1 MTSTKQTIVG
11 IDLGTHLTRV
21 VVCEKNQNASL
32 PRIIGT
38 GSAPSQGVRH
48 GYIANK
54 ALATKSLIKAL
65 QQAQKNS
72 GRPIKKAYLS
82 IGGISLTSQTVAN
95 STLISKSD
103 SAISPADV
111 NGLISGAEELIDQKY
126 KNRRILHSFPLEY
139 KVDGKVV
146 HGDPVHLRGSRLEA
160 VVLFLTCLEHH
171 LDDLIDVVHAA
182 GISVEDIVASPIALS
197 SLTLS
202 PRQKMVG
209 SVLLDIGSET
219 STITVFENNHPLSV
233 EVFPLGSSNITND
246 IALGFRVPLEEAE
259 KIKTGDND
267 NLAFSKKKIDS
278 IIEARLSDIFEL
290 VQNHLKKLGRHG
302 ALPGG
307 IMISGGGSTLST
319 LEEFAKLT
327 LKLPS
332 KVVHIEHMHTSRRHI
347 TDSSWLVAYSLCNW
361 AMYNAS
367 NSFSYKKNLKMPAF
381 VKSAG
386 KSIGKAFKKILP

>member
-1 MTSTKQTIVG
+1 MSSTKQTIVG

-21 VVCEKNQNASL
+21 VVCERNPNTSL

-38 GSAPSQGVRH
+38 GSASSHGVRH

-54 ALATKSLIKAL
+54 GLASKSLAKAL
-65 QQAQKNS
+65 NEAQKNS

-82 IGGISLTSQTVAN
+82 IGGISLASQTVAN

-111 NGLISGAEELIDQKY
+111 EGLIAGAEELITQKY

-160 VVLFLTCLEHH
+160 VIMFITCLEHH

-182 GISVEDIVASPIALS
+182 GISIEDVAAAPIALS
-197 SLTLS
+197 SLTLT

-209 SVLLDIGSET
+209 SVLLDIGAET
-219 STITVFENNHPLSV
+219 STITVFENNQPISI

-267 NLAFSKKKIDS
+267 NVMFSKKKIDD

-319 LEEFAKLT
+319 MEEFAKHT

-332 KVVHIEHMHTSRRHI
+332 KVVHVEHMHTSRRHI
-347 TDSSWLVAYSLCNW
+347 TNSSWLVAYGLCNW
-361 AMYNAS
+361 AMYTQSAT
-367 NSFSYKKNLKMPAF
+367 FTYKKRFRMP
-381 VKSAG
+381 KLLTGAG
-386 KSIGKAFKKILP
+386 KVIARGLKKILP